1 MTFFYL
7 IIYVL
12 NSGSFVSL
20 ISVRV
25 LYLAL
30 AIIGS
35 WRMKGN
41 FFFGCFFLAG
51 LCLKLSMN

>member
-1 MTFFYL
+1 M
-7 IIYVL
+7 L

-51 LCLKLSMN
+51 LCLKLRMN